1 MILKKALSLI
11 AAIAAM
17 AAAAVV
23 CVVAAAYALYAL
35 LRYYLGPA
43 GASAVIAVGFA
54 VLTLILAFVAFRKA
68 KPKPTRREEQTLTT
82 RLIDLAREKP
92 IIAAGAAARQASCSS
107 AIPRSS
113 PPWSPPRW
121 PAGLVTPSAAT
132 GVTGVAEDITSA

>member
-92 IIAAGAAARQASCSS
+92 IIAAGAAAA
-107 AIPRSS
+107 
-113 PPWSPPRW
+113 
-121 PAGLVTPSAAT
+121 AGLVLLRNPKVVTAVVTAAMA
-132 GVTGVAEDITSA
+132 GRARDAERRDRRDRRR